1 MVSPLRV
8 HNSKRIWPQS
18 NRAAEVDYEKPEVP
32 MNDPIQAYHQSPAFA
47 KHLNKL
53 HILIPGRLAYAALTP
68 VEIFEIN
75 EDARC
80 SNVSVLSS
88 YLHKQ
93 YMPFCA
99 DFGPVALNVVHRFCQ
114 VV

>member
-1 MVSPLRV
+1 MSFG
-8 HNSKRIWPQS
+8 PQS
-18 NRAAEVDYEKPEVP
+18 TEIDHKSPDVP
-32 MNDPIQAYHQSPAFA
+32 LNNPAFDQTYHQSPAFA

-53 HILIPGRLAYAALTP
+53 HFLIPGRLAYAAMTP
-68 VEIFEIN
+68 VEISDMN
-75 EDARC
+75 DDARC

-99 DFGPVALNVVHRFCQ
+99 DFGPVALNVIHRYCQ
-114 VV
+114 VVEQDLIF